1 MEYCKGYAYFRKNI
15 PYLWGSG
22 PGYMLQNSVDYLN
35 CIKKNKEEYEKW
47 LSERNK
53 EETEL
58 SEYL

>member
-35 CIKKNKEEYEKW
+35 CIKKNKEEYEK
-47 LSERNK
+47 
-53 EETEL
+53 
-58 SEYL
+58 